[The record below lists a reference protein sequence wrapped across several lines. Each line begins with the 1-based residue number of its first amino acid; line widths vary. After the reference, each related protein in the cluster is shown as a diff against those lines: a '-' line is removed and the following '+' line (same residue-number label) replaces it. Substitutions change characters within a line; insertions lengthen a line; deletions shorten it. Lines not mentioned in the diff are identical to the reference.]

1 MVNYMNENCKKTEE
15 KMKKTVQALKDE
27 FALLRTGRA
36 SPLLFEKIKVDCYGQ
51 PTPLK
56 EIASISIPEA
66 RLVVIQPW
74 DKSLLVD
81 IEKAILKSELS
92 INPTNDGKIIRI
104 AIPPL
109 TNERR
114 KELAKQAKSKAEQ
127 SKVSIRNLR
136 RDGIEE
142 IKKKQKAG
150 DVTEDE
156 LKSIEVDFQKLTDSY
171 TAEIVK
177 VLEAK
182 EKEILED

>member
-1 MVNYMNENCKKTEE
+1 MNDNCKPYEE
-15 KMKKTVQALKDE
+15 KMKKTLQALKDE

-36 SPLLFEKIKVDCYGQ
+36 SPQLFEKIRVEAYGNVS
-51 PTPLK
+51 PLK
-56 EIASISIPEA
+56 ELASISVPEA

-74 DKSLLVD
+74 DKGLLVD

-92 INPTNDGKIIRI
+92 LNPSNDGKIIRI

-109 TNERR
+109 TSDRR
-114 KELAKQAKSKAEQ
+114 KALAKDAKSKAEQ
-127 SKVSIRNLR
+127 AKVSLRNLR

-142 IKKKQKAG
+142 MKKKQKKG
-150 DVTEDE
+150 ELTEDE
-156 LKSIEVDFQKLTDSY
+156 LKIIEGDFQKLTDNY
-171 TAEIVK
+171 TAEIAK

>member
-1 MVNYMNENCKKTEE
+1 MNDICKKAED

-36 SPLLFEKIKVDCYGQ
+36 SPVLFEKIKVDAYGN

-56 EIASISIPEA
+56 EVASISVPEA

-74 DKSLLVD
+74 DKSLLVE
-81 IEKAILKSELS
+81 IEKAVLKSELS
-92 INPTNDGKIIRI
+92 VNPTNDGKIIRI

-109 TNERR
+109 TSDRR
-114 KELAKQAKSKAEQ
+114 KELVKQAKAKAEQ
-127 SKVSIRNLR
+127 SKVSLRNLR

-142 IKKKQKAG
+142 AKKLQKASTL
-150 DVTEDE
+150 TEDE
-156 LKSIEVDFQKLTDSY
+156 LKNVEADFQKLTDSY
-171 TAEIVK
+171 TAEVVK
-177 VLEAK
+177 VLETK

>member
-1 MVNYMNENCKKTEE
+1 MNMSEICKTYEE
-15 KMKKTVQALKDE
+15 KMKKTLQALKDE

-56 EIASISIPEA
+56 EVASISIPEA

-74 DKSLLVD
+74 DKSLLVE

-92 INPTNDGKIIRI
+92 LNPTNDGKLIRI

-109 TNERR
+109 TNDRR

-127 SKVSIRNLR
+127 SKVSLRNLR
-136 RDGIEE
+136 RDGIDEM
-142 IKKKQKAG
+142 KKKQKAG
-150 DVTEDE
+150 EVTEDE
-156 LKSIEVDFQKLTDSY
+156 LKNVEADFQKLTDNY
-171 TAEIVK
+171 TAQIVK
-177 VLEAK
+177 VLEEK

>member
-1 MVNYMNENCKKTEE
+1 MNDNCKIYED
-15 KMKKTVQALKDE
+15 KMKKTLQALKDE

-36 SPLLFEKIKVDCYGQ
+36 SPQLFEKIKVEAYGNVS
-51 PTPLK
+51 PLK
-56 EIASISIPEA
+56 ELASISVPEA

-74 DKSLLVD
+74 DKGLLVD

-92 INPTNDGKIIRI
+92 LNPSNDGKIIRI

-109 TNERR
+109 TSDRR
-114 KELAKQAKSKAEQ
+114 KALAKDAKSKAEQ
-127 SKVSIRNLR
+127 SKVSLRNLR

-142 IKKKQKAG
+142 MKKKQKKG
-150 DVTEDE
+150 ELTEDE
-156 LKSIEVDFQKLTDSY
+156 LKSIEGDFQKLTDNY

>member
-1 MVNYMNENCKKTEE
+1 MSEICKIHEE
-15 KMKKTVQALKDE
+15 KMKKTLQALKDE

-36 SPLLFEKIKVDCYGQ
+36 SPLLFEKIRVDCYGQ

-74 DKSLLVD
+74 DKSLLVE

-92 INPTNDGKIIRI
+92 VNPTNDGKLIRI

-109 TNERR
+109 TNDRR
-114 KELAKQAKSKAEQ
+114 KELAKQAKAKAEQ
-127 SKVSIRNLR
+127 SKVSLRNLR
-136 RDGIEE
+136 RDGIDEM
-142 IKKKQKAG
+142 KKKQKAG
-150 DVTEDE
+150 EVTEDE
-156 LKSIEVDFQKLTDSY
+156 LKTAEADFQKLTDNY
-171 TAEIVK
+171 TAQISK
-177 VLEAK
+177 VLEEK

>member
-1 MVNYMNENCKKTEE
+1 MNENCKVYEE

-36 SPLLFEKIKVDCYGQ
+36 SPQLFEKIKVDAYGN

-56 EIASISIPEA
+56 EVASISVPEA

-74 DKSLLVD
+74 DKTLLVE

-92 INPTNDGKIIRI
+92 VNPTNDGKIIRI

-109 TNERR
+109 TSDRR
-114 KELAKQAKSKAEQ
+114 KALAKDAKGKAEQ
-127 SKVSIRNLR
+127 SKVSLRNLR
-136 RDGIEE
+136 RDGIEDM
-142 IKKKQKAG
+142 KKKQKKG
-150 DVTEDE
+150 ELTEDE
-156 LKSIEVDFQKLTDSY
+156 LKTIEADFQKLTDTY
-171 TAEIVK
+171 TAEVAK

>member
-1 MVNYMNENCKKTEE
+1 MNMSEICKIYEE
-15 KMKKTVQALKDE
+15 KMKKTLQALKGE

-56 EIASISIPEA
+56 EVASISIPEA

-74 DKSLLVD
+74 DKSLLTEV
-81 IEKAILKSELS
+81 EKAILKSELS
-92 INPTNDGKIIRI
+92 LNPTNDGKLIRI

-109 TNERR
+109 TNDRR

-127 SKVSIRNLR
+127 SKVSLRNLR
-136 RDGIEE
+136 RDGIDE
-142 IKKKQKAG
+142 IKKKQKSG
-150 DVTEDE
+150 EVTEDE
-156 LKSIEVDFQKLTDSY
+156 LKTIEADFQKLTDNY
-171 TAEIVK
+171 TSQIVK
-177 VLEAK
+177 VLEEK

>member
-1 MVNYMNENCKKTEE
+1 MNENCKKAEE

-92 INPTNDGKIIRI
+92 VNPTNDGKVIRI

-109 TNERR
+109 TSDRR
-114 KELAKQAKSKAEQ
+114 KAIAKDAKSKAEGA
-127 SKVSIRNLR
+127 KVALRNLR
-136 RDGIEE
+136 RDGIDEM
-142 IKKKQKAG
+142 KKKQKKSEI
-150 DVTEDE
+150 TEDE
-156 LKSIEVDFQKLTDSY
+156 LKGIEADFQKLTDNY
-171 TAEIVK
+171 VAEVAKI
-177 VLEAK
+177 LEAK